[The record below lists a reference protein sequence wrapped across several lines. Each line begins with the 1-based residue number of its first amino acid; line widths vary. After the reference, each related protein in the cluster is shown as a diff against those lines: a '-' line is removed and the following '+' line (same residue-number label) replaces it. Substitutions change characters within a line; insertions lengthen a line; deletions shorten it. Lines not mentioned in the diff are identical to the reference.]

1 MKSSH
6 KWTVVAV
13 VLIGPAMALMDTTIV
28 SVILSQLQEAFR
40 TDFQTI
46 TWVISAYFLTQAAV
60 FPIVG
65 YVSDRIGSKQIF
77 LIALALF
84 TVGSLLCALAP
95 TKEALIAFRVLQGI
109 GGGALV
115 PMSYAINYRL
125 FPPSERGKLTAAS
138 SIPLLLAPTFAP
150 TIGGYLTSI
159 FDWRAVFL
167 INVPVGILALL
178 LAFLLLPGRASN
190 QNQQA
195 KGAWKHF
202 DILGLLLSMV
212 GVTALV
218 SSVSA
223 ASSIGWEEPSVLI
236 PLLFG
241 AAVLVVFTIVELRVS
256 DPVLDL
262 RIFKN
267 STFTIANVLIWF
279 LIGVYTGGSFL
290 LPLFLESV
298 QRDTPLIAGEFLISA
313 GLSVSVSTTISG
325 LLYNRMGPRIL
336 TVFGLLL
343 LASGTYGLTQ
353 IDVNTTGQGLQIW
366 LILRGLGMGFIFQP
380 LQTLALSV
388 VSNKGM
394 AKASSLVNVTRQLAT
409 AIAVA
414 ALTAYLTEQTVT
426 RGVAPQA
433 TAGGI
438 ADTFW
443 LVLILS
449 VICIPLALLIRGDPA
464 LEAQKRTK
472 LAVGQVQE
480 GSHEAQTQGTEFEP
494 RAGLAQSIG
503 QEPALSA
510 PTVPTKG
517 LPNVISTLTAYG
529 EEVMGPGC
537 LLWRSPNDDVGD
549 GSLLIVGS
557 DCFCVLK
564 LCGAIHNIYEAGQ
577 YTLHTPDDHL
587 YCSMQLT
594 FSGEPILGL
603 YEAIYIN
610 RARILVKKNGVVL
623 SREMIEVN
631 YHVDYSIHIANRADA
646 VKLVEHIPHRVHTLS
661 TQDINAYAKPV
672 IEHTLNQRVQATSLW
687 SNRRELQMQEL
698 SQQVRQSLQE
708 SISTY
713 GITLDEVRVLVAPR
727 DELLKGPILQ
737 NASI

>member
-1 MKSSH
+1 M
-6 KWTVVAV
+6 
-13 VLIGPAMALMDTTIV
+13 
-28 SVILSQLQEAFR
+28 
-40 TDFQTI
+40 
-46 TWVISAYFLTQAAV
+46 YF
-60 FPIVG
+60 I
-65 YVSDRIGSKQIF
+65 
-77 LIALALF
+77 
-84 TVGSLLCALAP
+84 
-95 TKEALIAFRVLQGI
+95 
-109 GGGALV
+109 
-115 PMSYAINYRL
+115 
-125 FPPSERGKLTAAS
+125 SERGKLTAVS

-150 TIGGYLTSI
+150 TIGGYLITI

-178 LAFLLLPGRASN
+178 LAFSLLPERASN

-195 KGAWKHF
+195 KGAWKRF

-218 SSVSA
+218 SSVSEA
-223 ASSIGWEEPSVLI
+223 GPIGWGEPMVLI

-241 AAVLVVFTIVELRVS
+241 VAVLIVFTVVELRVN

-262 RIFKN
+262 RLFKN
-267 STFTIANVLIWF
+267 STFTIANVLMW
-279 LIGVYTGGSFL
+279 LIVGVYIGGAYL
-290 LPLFLESV
+290 LPLFLEKV
-298 QRDTPLIAGEFLISA
+298 QRDTPLVAGEFLISS
-313 GLSVSVSTTISG
+313 GLAVAVSMTISG
-325 LLYNRMGPRIL
+325 LLYNRVGPRIL
-336 TVFGLLL
+336 AVFGLLL
-343 LASGTYGLTQ
+343 LVGGTYGLTQ
-353 IDVNTTGQGLQIW
+353 VDVNTTGQGLQIW
-366 LILRGLGMGFIFQP
+366 LILRGLGMGFTFQP

-394 AKASSLVNVTRQLAT
+394 AKASSLVNVARQLAT

-414 ALTAYLTEQTVT
+414 VLTAYLTEQTVT
-426 RGVAPQA
+426 HGVGPQA
-433 TAGGI
+433 TAAGI

-443 LVLILS
+443 FVLILS
-449 VICIPLALLIRGDPA
+449 VVCIPLALLIRGDPA
-464 LEAQKRTK
+464 IEALKQAK
-472 LAVGQVQE
+472 APVGQVQE
-480 GSHEAQTQGTEFEP
+480 GSHKAQAQRTEA
-494 RAGLAQSIG
+494 AQSTERG
-503 QEPALSA
+503 QA

-537 LLWRSPNDDVGD
+537 LLWRSPKDDIGD

-594 FSGEPILGL
+594 FSGKPILGL
-603 YEAIYIN
+603 YEALYIN
-610 RARILVKKNGVVL
+610 RARLLVNTSGVVL
-623 SREMIEVN
+623 SREMIEVD
-631 YHVDYSIHIANRADA
+631 YRVDYSIHIANRADA
-646 VKLVEHIPHRVHTLS
+646 VKLVQHIPHRVHTLS

-672 IEHTLNQRVQATSLW
+672 IEHTLNQLVQATSLW

-698 SQQVRQSLQE
+698 SQQVRQRLQE
-708 SISTY
+708 ALFTY

-727 DELLKGPILQ
+727 DERLKVPILQ